1 MPNPPP
7 GLPNDYKLNLP
18 AEDAPADISDYADE
32 HFGNKK
38 ATTPTKT
45 ERAEEKKPSAK
56 QPPRASGSSKVVRM
70 TQTRTDA
77 PPAKPPAA
85 RLRPSSQSSRV
96 LRPPRKE
103 IGLDADTLR
112 KIDELVED
120 VRDGS
125 LEPGARASEVF
136 RAIVQLVHEARHKVD
151 YSRVSRRGQWGSP
164 TARAFIAE
172 LREAFLK
179 AVGALYEERRMDP
192 APRED
197 TEATE

>member
-1 MPNPPP
+1 MANTPR
-7 GLPNDYKLNLP
+7 GLAGAKVDLP
-18 AEDAPADISDYADE
+18 SQDAPADISDYVDE
-32 HFGNKK
+32 HLGTKK
-38 ATTPTKT
+38 TSPTTQT
-45 ERAEEKKPSAK
+45 ERAEDKKPDAK
-56 QPPRASGSSKVVRM
+56 RTRRERGSSKVVPM
-70 TQTRTDA
+70 TQTRPDT
-77 PPAKPPAA
+77 PPAKSPAP
-85 RLRPSSQSSRV
+85 RLRPSSQSSRDH
-96 LRPPRKE
+96 RPPRKE

-197 TEATE
+197 SEPAE